1 MDYGHTN
8 LENLTPGEN
17 PNLGDQWAYTPERDN
32 AAIGNKVIS
41 SPEDF
46 GMPMPQP
53 QVEYGEIVSTMPAA
67 PVVPA
72 NPGEATVSQPAIY
85 DKTAIRTSGDHLDK
99 TAVGEIKKLEDKLSQ
114 DEDLNS
120 FYEEARELTS
130 VNLKNSYNREL
141 GETKGGAA

>member
-53 QVEYGEIVSTMPAA
+53 QVEYGEIVSTMPDA
-67 PVVPA
+67 PA
-72 NPGEATVSQPAIY
+72 MSAESGETTASKQAIY

-141 GETKGGAA
+141 GESKGEAA

>member
-17 PNLGDQWAYTPERDN
+17 PNLGDQWAYTPERDS

-41 SPEDF
+41 SPENF
-46 GMPMPQP
+46 EMPLPQS
-53 QVEYGEIVSTMPAA
+53 QVEYGEIVPTMPDAPAMSAESGEIAA
-67 PVVPA
+67 SEQAV
-72 NPGEATVSQPAIY
+72 Y

-99 TAVGEIKKLEDKLSQ
+99 NAIVEIKKLEDKLSQ

-120 FYEEARELTS
+120 FYEEARGLTS